1 MSSTA
6 SPLNKPIYLTNS
18 KTHKKELFKPMEPG
32 KVKMYS
38 CGPTVYGFIHI
49 GNLRA
54 ALTADLFYR
63 FFKRFGFDVNYVR
76 NYTDVDDKIIK
87 RANEEKVSC
96 DEITKRFIAEV
107 EKDYALAGLQ
117 EPTHKTLVT
126 EHMPEIIQM
135 VGDII
140 KNGKAYTAPDATGL
154 DPSAKEVFFSIET
167 FPTYG
172 QLSGKT
178 LEDLR
183 AGERVE
189 VNTNKKSPA
198 DFSLW
203 KPAKAGEPSWDSP
216 WGKGRPGWHIE
227 CSAMACKWLGAQMDI
242 HHGGEDLIFP
252 HHENEIAQT
261 EAATGKSPYVTTWV
275 HNAFLNFDG
284 DKMSKSLGNVM
295 NARDFLANY
304 GGELARMIFLGVHYR
319 SPFDFNSTL
328 LDQSVVALERLYEA
342 KKSAELVREKKIAV
356 PDQRAEQVW
365 GGFMI
370 DCDRTRNA
378 ILDHYAN
385 DLNTSGALSEIFTL
399 VREWNRC
406 SSEQNATNTPTAILA
421 ANEFIKVIEEEI
433 GSVIGVGR
441 LPAAKALAQLQE
453 VRLKRAQNE
462 GKTTLSDAEIE
473 ALIQERKDAR
483 AQKNFKR
490 SDEVRDELLSKGVE
504 IKDSPQ
510 GTTWVRK

>member
-1 MSSTA
+1 MTA
-6 SPLNKPIYLTNS
+6 
-18 KTHKKELFKPMEPG
+18 G

-38 CGPTVYGFIHI
+38 CGPTVYGPIHI

-54 ALTADLFYR
+54 ALTADLFFR
-63 FFKRFGFDVNYVR
+63 FFKHFGFEVNYVR
-76 NYTDVDDKIIK
+76 NYTDIDDRIIK
-87 RANEEKVSC
+87 KANDEKVTWAV
-96 DEITKRFIAEV
+96 ITQRYIALV
-107 EKDYALAGLQ
+107 EKDYALAGMV
-117 EPTHKTLVT
+117 EPTHKTKVIDHL
-126 EHMPEIIQM
+126 PEIIKM
-135 VGDII
+135 VEEII
-140 KNGKAYTAPDATGL
+140 QNGKGYTAD
-154 DPSAKEVFFSIET
+154 DPEGVDPTAKEVFFSIDA

-172 QLSGKT
+172 QLSGKP

-189 VNTNKKSPA
+189 VNTKKKNPG

-227 CSAMACKWLGAQMDI
+227 CSAMACKWLGPQMDI

-261 EAATGKSPYVTTWV
+261 EAATGIQPYVKTWV

-284 DKMSKSLGNVM
+284 EKMSKSLGNIVSA
-295 NARDFLANY
+295 NDFLAQY
-304 GGELARMIFLGVHYR
+304 GGEITRMMLLGVHYR
-319 SPFDFNSTL
+319 SL
-328 LDQSVVALERLYEA
+328 LDLNVTMVDQAVQNLERIYEA
-342 KKSAELVREKKIAV
+342 KKKAEEVRGKKITH
-356 PDQRAEQVW
+356 PDPMAEQVW

-370 DCDRTRNA
+370 DCDRARNA

-385 DLNTSGALSEIFTL
+385 DLNTSGALSEVFTL
-399 VREWNRC
+399 TREWNRC
-406 SSEQNATNTPTAILA
+406 SNEPNAVNTPAAILA

-433 GSVIGVGR
+433 GSVIGIGK
-441 LPAAKALAQLQE
+441 LSSENALAQLQS
-453 VRLKRAQNE
+453 VRLKRSQNE
-462 GKTTLSDAEIE
+462 GKETLTDAEIE
-473 ALIQERKDAR
+473 KLIQDRKDAR

-490 SDEVRDELLSKGVE
+490 SDEVRDELLAKGVE